1 MALFNALV
9 ENTCT
14 MNTFKLIDICSKST
28 IKSLKNYNILTSK
41 TSFWFL
47 YSKFWA
53 YFTPGSGIH
62 FLVEPFFYFSSKGSI
77 IYEVHHMWR
86 FLALFWLDYY
96 SASTMKLLLNLN
108 CSSIPETLEVQQTFV
123 TVVLSNVCSLSF
135 QYYYTY
141 ENCNILI
148 SLLKFLTRTLKHRF
162 RERRVSRPL
171 RTFSMKEGESD
182 QI

>member
-1 MALFNALV
+1 MSVFYAWFWYSLFSRAILL
-9 ENTCT
+9 
-14 MNTFKLIDICSKST
+14 FF
-28 IKSLKNYNILTSK
+28 IKRVNHLWRSPYVKI
-41 TSFWFL
+41 
-47 YSKFWA
+47 
-53 YFTPGSGIH
+53 SGI
-62 FLVEPFFYFSSKGSI
+62 V
-77 IYEVHHMWR
+77 
-86 FLALFWLDYY
+86 LASDYY

-108 CSSIPETLEVQQTFV
+108 CSSIPETLQVQQTFV

-135 QYYYTY
+135 QYYYSY

-182 QI
+182 QT

>member
-1 MALFNALV
+1 MSVFYAWFWYSLFSRAILL
-9 ENTCT
+9 
-14 MNTFKLIDICSKST
+14 FF
-28 IKSLKNYNILTSK
+28 IKRVNHLWRSPYVKI
-41 TSFWFL
+41 
-47 YSKFWA
+47 
-53 YFTPGSGIH
+53 SGT
-62 FLVEPFFYFSSKGSI
+62 V
-77 IYEVHHMWR
+77 
-86 FLALFWLDYY
+86 LASNYY

-108 CSSIPETLEVQQTFV
+108 CSSTPETLEVQQTFV

>member
-1 MALFNALV
+1 MSVFYAWFWYSLFSRAILL
-9 ENTCT
+9 
-14 MNTFKLIDICSKST
+14 FF
-28 IKSLKNYNILTSK
+28 IKRVNHLWRSPYVKI
-41 TSFWFL
+41 
-47 YSKFWA
+47 
-53 YFTPGSGIH
+53 SGT
-62 FLVEPFFYFSSKGSI
+62 V
-77 IYEVHHMWR
+77 
-86 FLALFWLDYY
+86 LASDYY

-108 CSSIPETLEVQQTFV
+108 CSSTPETLEVQQTFV

>member
-1 MALFNALV
+1 MSVFYAWFWYSLFSRAILLFFIKRVNHLWRSPYVKISGTVLV
-9 ENTCT
+9 SN
-14 MNTFKLIDICSKST
+14 
-28 IKSLKNYNILTSK
+28 
-41 TSFWFL
+41 
-47 YSKFWA
+47 
-53 YFTPGSGIH
+53 
-62 FLVEPFFYFSSKGSI
+62 
-77 IYEVHHMWR
+77 
-86 FLALFWLDYY
+86 YY

-108 CSSIPETLEVQQTFV
+108 CSSTPETLEVQQTFV

>member
-1 MALFNALV
+1 MSVFYAWFWYSLFSRAILL
-9 ENTCT
+9 
-14 MNTFKLIDICSKST
+14 FF
-28 IKSLKNYNILTSK
+28 IKRVNHLWRS
-41 TSFWFL
+41 
-47 YSKFWA
+47 A
-53 YFTPGSGIH
+53 YVKISGI
-62 FLVEPFFYFSSKGSI
+62 V
-77 IYEVHHMWR
+77 
-86 FLALFWLDYY
+86 LASDYY

-108 CSSIPETLEVQQTFV
+108 CSSIPETLEVQKTFV

-162 RERRVSRPL
+162 QEGRISRPL

-182 QI
+182 QN

>member
-62 FLVEPFFYFSSKGSI
+62 FLVEPFFYFSSKGSPYVKI
-77 IYEVHHMWR
+77 SGTV
-86 FLALFWLDYY
+86 LASNYY